1 MKGFTVS
8 HELVEVFLCD
18 ICQQCTGHGISPQQA
33 RGRVSVA
40 ETWRWFRCPDGVW
53 WCCMVA
59 RWHPYPSS
67 SIIES
72 KVGID
77 RILKKSRQGVG
88 NQLRVWD
95 GNPSFG
101 ASVTP
106 PSAASSALSS
116 PRQWCLCPAGW
127 GNGCS
132 ETGQGLE

>member
-1 MKGFTVS
+1 MS
-8 HELVEVFLCD
+8 RWSLVL
-18 ICQQCTGHGISPQQA
+18 HGGTMASL
-33 RGRVSVA
+33 SVI
-40 ETWRWFRCPDGVW
+40 
-53 WCCMVA
+53 
-59 RWHPYPSS
+59 
-67 SIIES
+67 IIES

-77 RILKKSRQGVG
+77 RILKKSRQD
-88 NQLRVWD
+88 LRKPA
-95 GNPSFG
+95 PSVCGMGSHPLIG